1 MAYILVHANKGM
13 DSANKGMDSANK
25 GMDSAHKDMDS
36 ANKGIDA
43 SAARGIVSPCI
54 VPTNSRPG
62 AESSR
67 PMRGRLCGGRPL
79 WGRPMPGRYPRGM
92 HLDATEQWLIVA
104 GQSTGDLVALPRLHG
119 PVLGAAIR
127 LEPEGAL
134 ETPTTVALRYS
145 QS

>member
-1 MAYILVHANKGM
+1 M
-13 DSANKGMDSANK
+13 
-25 GMDSAHKDMDS
+25 
-36 ANKGIDA
+36 
-43 SAARGIVSPCI
+43 
-54 VPTNSRPG
+54 
-62 AESSR
+62 
-67 PMRGRLCGGRPL
+67 

-145 QS
+145 RS